1 MMFAN
6 GFSAVNSKDLAKK
19 MNTLYSL
26 CTQQLSKQKHYDFG
40 LRNIS
45 GVMRARLQPKALS
58 RRDLC
63 GAHS

>member
-45 GVMRARLQPKALS
+45 GVMRARPATALS